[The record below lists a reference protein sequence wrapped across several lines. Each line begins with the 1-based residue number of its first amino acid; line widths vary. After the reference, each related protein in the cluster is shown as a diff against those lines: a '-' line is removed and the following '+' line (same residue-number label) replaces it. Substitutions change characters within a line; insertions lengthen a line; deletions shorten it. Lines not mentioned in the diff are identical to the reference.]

1 MASRSLEADR
11 TLPRSSTT
19 NPVGGLGSDV
29 GRGGGREELEMELES
44 TVTEL
49 LLLFFLLL
57 FLGFLLLEERFLGG
71 TVGDSEA
78 LQITGRKVG
87 F

>member
-1 MASRSLEADR
+1 MFCSIICVLVFVLVLVTFLFLSFRLCVKNFVSNSVTNYVWGQFGLLEEF
-11 TLPRSSTT
+11 
-19 NPVGGLGSDV
+19 GG
-29 GRGGGREELEMELES
+29 
-44 TVTEL
+44 
-49 LLLFFLLL
+49 
-57 FLGFLLLEERFLGG
+57 LGFLLLEERFLGG